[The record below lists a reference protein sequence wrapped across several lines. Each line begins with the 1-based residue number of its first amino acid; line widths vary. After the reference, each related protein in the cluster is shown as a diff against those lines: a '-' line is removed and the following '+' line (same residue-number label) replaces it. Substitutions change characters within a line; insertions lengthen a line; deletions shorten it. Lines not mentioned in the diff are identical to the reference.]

1 MNTTAVTETLAALG
15 LPRVYQLGIV
25 VESVAK
31 ALPFYTEF
39 MGIRPWY
46 RGMVAEMK
54 TTYKNAE
61 IEADVDMVFG
71 YSGRLMI
78 EIIEPKSGD
87 ANIYSEHL
95 KQHGEGLHHLGIE
108 VRNYD
113 RCMERVEGMG
123 IAVIQSGALKSKG
136 GAMSRF
142 AYIDTLSWCGYPLEI
157 METRLFG
164 LPVGKGKFMMN
175 IGCLLGDA
183 EKVTLP

>member
-1 MNTTAVTETLAALG
+1 MNTNAVSRTIAALG

-25 VESVAK
+25 VQSVEK

-46 RGMVAEMK
+46 RGKVAEM
-54 TTYKNAE
+54 TTIYQGVE
-61 IEADVDMVFG
+61 IDADVDMVFG

-78 EIIEPKSGD
+78 EIIEPKRGD
-87 ANIYSEHL
+87 DNIYSEHL
-95 KQHGEGLHHLGIE
+95 KTQGEGLHHLGVE
-108 VRNYD
+108 VRDYD
-113 RCMERVEGMG
+113 GYMKKVGAMG
-123 IAVIQSGALKSKG
+123 IPIIQSGALKSKG

-142 AYIDTLSWCGYPLEI
+142 AYIDTTGWCGYPIEI

-175 IGCLLGDA
+175 VGCLLGDA
-183 EKVTLP
+183 EKVQ